1 MVRKTTVESMFTL
14 WAAESNG
21 DFVPEDIHVELGII
35 ASKSWRKNDPFS
47 VGTGVRK
54 QGGWQYSTGR
64 EEFNPEAGI
73 DFFSQLLKIKE
84 FLKNHKSQIVSACKR
99 HSLTPELSCVMHV
112 VGSDRPGIGY
122 DSELIALLGEVKAEV
137 DVDVYFS
144 AV

>member
-1 MVRKTTVESMFTL
+1 MGRKTTIETMFTL
-14 WAAESNG
+14 WAAES
-21 DFVPEDIHVELGII
+21 DSLFIPEDIHAELGIL

-64 EEFNPEAGI
+64 EEFNPEAGT

-84 FLKNHKSQIVSACKR
+84 FLKNHKSQIVSSCKR

-112 VGSDRPGIGY
+112 VGSDRPGIVY
-122 DSELIALLGEVKAEV
+122 DTELITLLGEVKAEV